1 MEQVAGTTE
10 LEADGGA
17 YDTAAGIQDA
27 TSLLPDYAFKDSES
41 AAGTSFSGIVGSL
54 VVVGVMVGASYAFRF
69 FKKKEEPGSAN
80 A

>member
-10 LEADGGA
+10 LEAAGGA
-17 YDTAAGIQDA
+17 YDAAAGIQDT

-54 VVVGVMVGASYAFRF
+54 IVVGVMVGASYAFKF
-69 FKKKEEPGSAN
+69 FKKKDAL